1 MKKQFGKIFSNSSFV
16 LREHVSRFE
25 KQISKKLKVKY
36 VVGLN
41 SGTDALL
48 MALAQLDIKKGDE
61 IITPSHTYVA
71 TVSAI
76 AHVGAKP
83 VFVDITNDFNID
95 TKKIEKKN

>member
-1 MKKQFGKIFSNSSFV
+1 M
-16 LREHVSRFE
+16 
-25 KQISKKLKVKY
+25 KY

-48 MALAQLDIKKGDE
+48 MALAQLDIKKE
-61 IITPSHTYVA
+61 MRLLLTSHTYVA

-95 TKKIEKKN
+95 TKKLKKKLIKKLKL